1 VVASFKVFLVLVVV
15 ALMLFCKA
23 AFSADVQHNTNPE
36 IQRAAEVQ
44 LWRKQERQRNVL
56 TLAGG
61 QLLEAMANATP
72 SYTFTDSFMKS
83 FMKQVGVRLQIEA
96 MADSGQLYVDP
107 AKQAVQGF
115 FIGL

>member
-1 VVASFKVFLVLVVV
+1 VVTTFKVFLVLVVV
-15 ALMLFCKA
+15 ALMFYCQS
-23 AFSADVQHNTNPE
+23 AFSADVQQPDPE

-44 LWRKQERQRNVL
+44 LYRKRERQRNVL

-72 SYTFTDSFMKS
+72 QYTFTDAFMKS
-83 FMKQVGVRLQIEA
+83 FMKQVGVRLQVEA
-96 MADSGQLYVDP
+96 MADSGQLSADP
-107 AKQAVQGF
+107 AKQAIQGF